1 MIFKTFFDFSFLDI
15 YFCPFSK
22 TSSTFKK
29 EVVIEK
35 YSRNIHLIF
44 VMINGLHNK
53 NIIVTIIFFKY
64 QNIYYIFELKENIQ
78 IEFNKILANISLNN
92 KILRSNTYIMDDFNV
107 SSLHESK
114 NEWGARLLT
123 ILTPLIIEGFKSIF
137 DESYK
142 LCKDNREIDK
152 YLMTFQNFITRIP
165 KWNATIIET
174 ERKRIIEKSGCS
186 YLEELVTCIH
196 IIQLKLLTAMR
207 VGQKQKKI
215 DINIPKLDDF
225 IHKTYIN
232 VARKLYKN
240 VYLFEL
246 HSQPLQIQKHNR
258 ELELIVQECIL
269 NAVRESIPVETILR
283 AYMDET
289 VEEDVVE
296 EIKEEILDVPV
307 MNETQAIFEGN
318 EGNVSLKFND
328 MDAIVSNNGE
338 QQLVD
343 APKTIARLEEIS
355 TLRNMKRKMEEEEE
369 TEKLNIL
376 NEEVSLDNLDVH
388 IINPLEVILEPN
400 LLLDDIE
407 VLA

>member
-1 MIFKTFFDFSFLDI
+1 M
-15 YFCPFSK
+15 
-22 TSSTFKK
+22 
-29 EVVIEK
+29 
-35 YSRNIHLIF
+35 
-44 VMINGLHNK
+44 
-53 NIIVTIIFFKY
+53 
-64 QNIYYIFELKENIQ
+64 
-78 IEFNKILANISLNN
+78 SLNYEN
-92 KILRSNTYIMDDFNV
+92 FTYVNYIMDDFNV

-142 LCKDNREIDK
+142 LCKENNETEK
-152 YLMTFQNFITRIP
+152 YLMTFQNFIARIP
-165 KWNATIIET
+165 KWNSSIIET
-174 ERKRIIEKSGCS
+174 ERKRIIERSGCS

-225 IHKTYIN
+225 IHKAYIN

-246 HSQPLQIQKHNR
+246 NCPPLQIQKHQR
-258 ELELIVQECIL
+258 ELEIIVQECIL
-269 NAVRESIPVETILR
+269 NAVRESIPVESILR

-296 EIKEEILDVPV
+296 EIKEQVIEEPV
-307 MNETQAIFEGN
+307 KVEKQEIFEGR

-328 MDAIVSNNGE
+328 VDSVLSKNGKE
-338 QQLVD
+338 ELIE
-343 APKTIARLEEIS
+343 APKTIERLEEIS
-355 TLRNMKRKMEEEEE
+355 ALRNMQRKMEEEEE
-369 TEKLNIL
+369 NEIL
-376 NEEVSLDNLDVH
+376 KISNEDIALDNLDVH
-388 IINPLEVILEPN
+388 EINPPPIKLDTD